1 MKWQRAEFLVGCA
14 SAVVGGGYVA
24 IWGHGLGPVAAG
36 VVMGGALGAARRYP
50 LGACLISAAAL
61 LVIAPYGLCS
71 RCAGVPAAPF
81 APLLALVGA
90 HAFCSGRWCARWPGV
105 VGPTALIAASQVV
118 ALLQHGSAV
127 PFVFV
132 PATAWAGGLALRERE
147 QVATRLAERAQELDA
162 EREAYA
168 RLSVR
173 YERARIASEL
183 HDIVAHALSV
193 MVVQA
198 AAGQRLAAIDREL
211 TDEAFGAISG
221 AARQAEQ
228 DMGRLVALLG
238 DAEGIGPAP
247 DLALVEE
254 LVARA
259 SGSGLSVTL
268 RLEGECEGLPDSVAQ
283 PAYRVV
289 QEGLTNALRY
299 ASGAAVRV
307 LLRADPQTLRIE
319 VANGPATAQT
329 ALAGAGTGNGL
340 RGLRELLAA
349 CGGTLDAGPTP
360 DGGWSVTAQLPR
372 SGVQLAA
379 PARRGS
385 GT

>member
-1 MKWQRAEFLVGCA
+1 MNGRRAQLLIGCTG
-14 SAVVGGGYVA
+14 AVVGGGYVA
-24 IWGHGLGPVAAG
+24 IWGHGLGTIAAA
-36 VVMGGALGAARRYP
+36 VIMGGALGAARRYP
-50 LGACLISAAAL
+50 LGACLVSAMAL
-61 LVIAPYGLCS
+61 LAIAPYGLCS
-71 RCAGVPAAPF
+71 RCSGVPPAPF
-81 APLLALVGA
+81 PPFLVLVGA
-90 HAFCSGRWCARWPGV
+90 HAFSAGRWHQHWPGV
-105 VGPTALIAASQVV
+105 IGPIALIAASQIVTLV
-118 ALLQHGSAV
+118 QHGSAV

-132 PATAWAGGLALRERE
+132 PAAAWAAGTTLRERE
-147 QVATRLAERAQELDA
+147 QVAARLAERAQELEQ

-211 TDEAFGAISG
+211 TDEAFDAISG

-238 DAEGIGPAP
+238 DADGIGPAP

-259 SGSGLSVTL
+259 TGSGLSVTL
-268 RLEGECEGLPDSVAQ
+268 RLEGEREGLPAAVAQ
-283 PAYRVV
+283 AAYRVV
-289 QEGLTNALRY
+289 QESLTNALRY

-307 LLRADPQTLRIE
+307 LLRADSQTLRIE
-319 VANGPATAQT
+319 VANGPATAPA

-349 CGGTLDAGPTP
+349 SGGTLDVGPTP
-360 DGGWSVTAQLPR
+360 DEGWLLTAQLPR
-372 SGVQLAA
+372 SGVQLTTHT
-379 PARRGS
+379 PLNP
-385 GT
+385 TN